1 MAQPGDDEKR
11 NEGND
16 LQNTPFGDYKCVFRP
31 ADDALFI
38 MMKNSKTKRAFT
50 STFSRSKLLEM
61 DLKQPIDKIVNLL
74 LDAKSGKKSEL
85 TFKIGFGNADG
96 ETKGAMKSQQNKPQ
110 NVAPAISFDQLSKS
124 YLKGTAL
131 YIFVNIDNDYFSA
144 EYVFKLLE
152 QERDDMDILRD
163 IIADMQEEI
172 DVLKRDKKRGIASW
186 YTTHT
191 GGGNIPMSAV
201 RLASTLEGM
210 VTLSQDTRTITVN
223 IPGTYRLSLEVN
235 FTSCTGAAH
244 LIHIQVNGT
253 AVGQKYGSNNGGF
266 GYLSRAVNLKK
277 DDKIVFYA
285 NHIYAT
291 NQYYSDFTVEKL

>member
-1 MAQPGDDEKR
+1 MAQPGDDQKG

-16 LQNTPFGDYKCVFRP
+16 TQFGDYRCVFRP
-31 ADDALFI
+31 TDDALFI
-38 MMKNSKTKRAFT
+38 MMKNSKTKRTFEN
-50 STFSRSKLLEM
+50 TFSKSTLLEM
-61 DLKQPIDKIVNLL
+61 DLKQPIDKVVNLL
-74 LDAKSGKKSEL
+74 LDAKSGKTEEL
-85 TFKIGFGNADG
+85 SFKIGFGDAEG
-96 ETKGAMKSQQNKPQ
+96 ETKGSMNKSQQCQPEVSQ
-110 NVAPAISFDQLSKS
+110 QVSFDKLSKS
-124 YLKGTAL
+124 YLKGSAL
-131 YIFVNIDNDYFSA
+131 YIFVNMDNNYFSA

-235 FTSCTGAAH
+235 FTSCTGAGH
-244 LIHIQVNGT
+244 LIQIQLNGT
-253 AVGQKYGSNNGGF
+253 QVGSKYGSNNGGF
-266 GYLSRAVNLKK
+266 GYLSRILNLKK
-277 DDKIVFYA
+277 DDKIVFYT

-291 NQYYSDFTVEKL
+291 NQYYSCFTVEKI